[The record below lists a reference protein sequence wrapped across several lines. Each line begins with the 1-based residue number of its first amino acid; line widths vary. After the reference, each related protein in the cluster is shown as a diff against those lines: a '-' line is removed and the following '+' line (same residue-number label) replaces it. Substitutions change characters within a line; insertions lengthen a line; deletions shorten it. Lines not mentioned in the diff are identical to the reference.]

1 MGHGHSRNVFLG
13 SFASTCFLELEIL
26 VASELQCTNG
36 RLLDSAISVV
46 KPSRKENAYVEVTVG
61 NRVVTTKAIR
71 VFENGSFKEARFRE
85 RLFLPLPQGLDIVPV
100 KFVVK
105 DKRKV
110 QHVVRGD
117 PLIGEAT
124 ICIHLENQPRWHKPC
139 TTGVT
144 AQSLPLVDQNKNVGQ
159 LAIRFRVEDIT
170 DSCVVFESA
179 DDYPLEEV
187 ASALT
192 GILGL
197 PVAEDLM
204 LASRP
209 PELADHSGSQSE
221 AVADIGALINRL
233 RKWHETASSVGRS
246 SMNEEEMRAQTLAE
260 FSRHILV
267 FVIAHTPPNSDPL
280 SISVTWMLSFQELFF
295 ESMPERRRTR
305 AMSEDRT
312 RRFFAAAQIRRDD
325 LRPVDDLGNM
335 LTAGRTL
342 PAAAVISSSA
352 HTCLWRA
359 RDVGTCLG
367 YTVKTIE
374 SNKKCWHEYA
384 ARECAVAYRIRAKPH
399 PCIARLHQ
407 IFFEDDEYDG
417 QYSLVMESCSRETV
431 AQRVLSLR
439 CAAKSLGRTYEPPVA
454 SIRWLGQIFL
464 ALEHLHLELNTLLL
478 EIRPESVS
486 LSESGEAKL
495 SDFGFSKFGAA
506 IDGDQTFNVH
516 VGSDAY
522 TAPEVL
528 SCSSYDYRADLY
540 TFGVLAW
547 VLFSGGLGDDTDTPR
562 PPCTGS
568 LSCAGE
574 EWPNMALL
582 EGCIA
587 DPDGHGAPPVTDGQ
601 ARDFILRLIHR
612 GETWSRL
619 THEDV
624 RNHSLF
630 EKLSL
635 PPCGAGWAV
644 VQSWLDGG
652 YSGTVF
658 SFGGS

>member
-1 MGHGHSRNVFLG
+1 MGHGHSRNVFLEN
-13 SFASTCFLELEIL
+13 FATTCFLELEIL
-26 VASELQCTNG
+26 IASELQCTNG
-36 RLLDSAISVV
+36 RILDGAISVV
-46 KPSRKENAYVEVTVG
+46 KPDRKENAYVEVTVG
-61 NRVVTTKAIR
+61 SRVLTTKAIR
-71 VFENGSFKEARFRE
+71 VFTTGSFKEARFRE
-85 RLFLPLPQGLDIVPV
+85 RLFLALPQGLDIVPV
-100 KFVVK
+100 KFAVK
-105 DKRKV
+105 DKRKF
-110 QHVVRGD
+110 QHLLRGD

-124 ICIHLENQPRWHKPC
+124 ICIHLENQPRWYKPC

-144 AQSLPLVDQNKNVGQ
+144 AQSIALVDRNISVGQ
-159 LAIRFRVEDIT
+159 LAIRYRVEDIT
-170 DSCVVFESA
+170 DCCEVFGSP

-197 PVAEDLM
+197 PVAEELL

-209 PELADHSGSQSE
+209 PELAHHSGDQSE
-221 AVADIGALINRL
+221 AVADVAALINLL
-233 RKWHETASSVGRS
+233 RKWNESCSSVGRS
-246 SMNEEEMRAQTLAE
+246 SMNEEEMRAQNLAE
-260 FSRHILV
+260 FSRHILT
-267 FVIAHTPPNSDPL
+267 FVIDHTPTASDPL
-280 SISVTWMLSFQELFF
+280 SVSVKWMLSFQELFF
-295 ESMPERRRTR
+295 QTLPERRRSR

-312 RRFFAAAQIRRDD
+312 RRFFTAAQIRPQD
-325 LRPVDDLGNM
+325 LRPVDDRGNM
-335 LTAGRTL
+335 LAAGRTP
-342 PAAAVISSSA
+342 PALAMISSTA

-359 RDVGTCLG
+359 RDVGTGLE

-374 SNKKCWHEYA
+374 SNQKCWHEYA
-384 ARECAVAYRIRAKPH
+384 ARECAVAFRIRAKPH
-399 PCIARLHQ
+399 PCIARLHH
-407 IFFEDDEYDG
+407 IFFHDDEQDR
-417 QYSLVMESCSRETV
+417 QCSLVMESCSKETV
-431 AQRVLSLR
+431 AQRVLSIR
-439 CAAKSLGRTYEPPVA
+439 CASKSLGRTYDPPSA

-495 SDFGFSKFGAA
+495 SDFGFSKLGAA
-506 IDGDQTFNVH
+506 MDGDQTFSVH

-528 SCSSYDYRADLY
+528 SCSSYDYHADLY
-540 TFGVLAW
+540 AFGVLAW

-562 PPCTGS
+562 PPHTGNLFS
-568 LSCAGE
+568 GE
-574 EWPNMALL
+574 DLRNMALL
-582 EGCIA
+582 EACLD
-587 DPDGHGAPPVTDGQ
+587 DPEGHGAPPVTDGQ
-601 ARDFILRLIHR
+601 GRDFISRLIHR
-612 GETWSRL
+612 GEGWSQL
-619 THEDV
+619 THADV

>member
-71 VFENGSFKEARFRE
+71 VFDNGSFKEARFRE

-209 PELADHSGSQSE
+209 PELADYSGSQSK

-295 ESMPERRRTR
+295 
-305 AMSEDRT
+305 
-312 RRFFAAAQIRRDD
+312 
-325 LRPVDDLGNM
+325 
-335 LTAGRTL
+335 
-342 PAAAVISSSA
+342 SSP
-352 HTCLWRA
+352 CLKG
-359 RDVGTCLG
+359 V
-367 YTVKTIE
+367 E
-374 SNKKCWHEYA
+374 
-384 ARECAVAYRIRAKPH
+384 
-399 PCIARLHQ
+399 
-407 IFFEDDEYDG
+407 
-417 QYSLVMESCSRETV
+417 LV
-431 AQRVLSLR
+431 
-439 CAAKSLGRTYEPPVA
+439 P
-454 SIRWLGQIFL
+454 
-464 ALEHLHLELNTLLL
+464 
-478 EIRPESVS
+478 
-486 LSESGEAKL
+486 
-495 SDFGFSKFGAA
+495 
-506 IDGDQTFNVH
+506 
-516 VGSDAY
+516 
-522 TAPEVL
+522 
-528 SCSSYDYRADLY
+528 
-540 TFGVLAW
+540 
-547 VLFSGGLGDDTDTPR
+547 
-562 PPCTGS
+562 
-568 LSCAGE
+568 
-574 EWPNMALL
+574 
-582 EGCIA
+582 
-587 DPDGHGAPPVTDGQ
+587 
-601 ARDFILRLIHR
+601 
-612 GETWSRL
+612 
-619 THEDV
+619 
-624 RNHSLF
+624 
-630 EKLSL
+630 
-635 PPCGAGWAV
+635 
-644 VQSWLDGG
+644 
-652 YSGTVF
+652 
-658 SFGGS
+658 